1 LTVRIGYERPR
12 LWTTFGSKARRPSN
26 RVQQWIADA
35 SVVPVH
41 EDGAVA
47 TNAEVVASHVHVQQR
62 VTSEVAIGALLR
74 EPR

>member
-1 LTVRIGYERPR
+1 MGYERPG
-12 LWTTFGSKARRPSN
+12 LWTTFGSKARRPGN

-41 EDGAVA
+41 EDSAVA

-62 VTSEVAIGALLR
+62 VTPKVAIGGRLH